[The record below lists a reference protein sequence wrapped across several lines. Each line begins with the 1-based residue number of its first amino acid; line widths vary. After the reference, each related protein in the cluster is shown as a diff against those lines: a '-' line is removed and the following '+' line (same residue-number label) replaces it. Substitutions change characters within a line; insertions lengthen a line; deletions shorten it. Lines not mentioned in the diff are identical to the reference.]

1 MAAITEL
8 ERELAYYESEQ
19 GCVLVIETSGT
30 TYGSIR
36 AIDRVK
42 ILTGRRTR

>member
-8 ERELAYYESEQ
+8 ERELSLYECMQ

-30 TYGSIR
+30 TYGSMR
-36 AIDRVK
+36 AIDHVIR
-42 ILTGRRTR
+42 